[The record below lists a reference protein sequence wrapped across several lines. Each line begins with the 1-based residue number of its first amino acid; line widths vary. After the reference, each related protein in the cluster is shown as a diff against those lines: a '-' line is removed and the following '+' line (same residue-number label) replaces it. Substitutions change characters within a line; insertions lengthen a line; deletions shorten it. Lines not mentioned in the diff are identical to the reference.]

1 MSPVP
6 GRGQPSMWGASSGG
20 STPSFESSPAT
31 LTWISTSGAGFC
43 SSRRSADSDAIEWIS
58 RTFGA
63 MSFSFRLWRA
73 PMKSH
78 VNRSRC
84 SSCFARRSW
93 ARFSP
98 TSWMPASASA
108 GRSPASTYF
117 VAASTSTSGPI
128 RSLTRSRLR
137 RTVSASIE
145 HDHPRLAPGDPVVAA
160 VGEVEGGGGA
170 RAAGEML
177 DLGDPGG
184 GEPRVD
190 HPTQV
195 EHAAV
200 GGAPHVLELGEDLRA
215 DLVAAAADA
224 RPDGGGRRALEP
236 VHGLLDD
243 AAREG
248 APAAVEY
255 GRLVAVR
262 EGDGEAVGDQHEE
275 AESPLGG
282 EVAVHAREL
291 LAAGLGVDVL
301 RIGTVPLAE
310 VRPVD
315 LPAHHDPLG
324 LHAGALSEPAPVR
337 GDVPGLV
344 VGEDAEVE
352 RAVGA
357 AGDAAV
363 AGGEDGPGAGQRKLV
378 EELAHRASPR
388 ASASAVSSS
397 SSRPSTRPSSFRR
410 SVSSSARPIA
420 GPSGTPAASRS
431 WPPISSPTEL
441 SDVAQRSTGSDGAPS
456 ARASASASGG
466 SPPSSARSS
475 EGVCSLSRNAV
486 HSRGAARA
494 ARATASRSRASSGSA
509 DTQRSSSC
517 GLPTTIAASSEVMR
531 FAPRVTAPSA
541 ADATCSGSGSSSGC
555 SAVWISSSLSLRTA
569 AGASVSSR

>member
-98 TSWMPASASA
+98 TSSMPASASA

-145 HDHPRLAPGDPVVAA
+145 HDHPRLAPREPVVAA
-160 VGEVEGGGGA
+160 VGEIEVGVAA
-170 RAAGEML
+170 RAAVEVL
-177 DLGDPGG
+177 DRGDPRG

-190 HPTQV
+190 HLAQV

-200 GGAPHVLELGEDLRA
+200 RGAPHVLELGEDLRA

-224 RPDGGGRRALEP
+224 RPDGGGRRAPEP
-236 VHGLLDD
+236 VPGLLDD

-248 APAAVEY
+248 APAAVEH

-275 AESPLGG
+275 AEPALRG
-282 EVAVHAREL
+282 EVAVHPRKL
-291 LAAGLGVDVL
+291 LAPGLGVDVL
-301 RIGTVPLAE
+301 GIGAVPVAQ
-310 VRPVD
+310 VAAVD

-324 LHAGALSEPAPVR
+324 MHARPFREPPPVL
-337 GDVPGLV
+337 GDVLRLV
-344 VGEDAEVE
+344 VGEDPEVE

-357 AGDAAV
+357 IGDAAV
-363 AGGEDGPGAGQRKLV
+363 ARREDGSGAGERELV
-378 EELAHRASPR
+378 EEIAHRGPPWA
-388 ASASAVSSS
+388 
-397 SSRPSTRPSSFRR
+397 RR
-410 SVSSSARPIA
+410 S
-420 GPSGTPAASRS
+420 
-431 WPPISSPTEL
+431 L
-441 SDVAQRSTGSDGAPS
+441 
-456 ARASASASGG
+456 
-466 SPPSSARSS
+466 
-475 EGVCSLSRNAV
+475 
-486 HSRGAARA
+486 
-494 ARATASRSRASSGSA
+494 
-509 DTQRSSSC
+509 
-517 GLPTTIAASSEVMR
+517 
-531 FAPRVTAPSA
+531 
-541 ADATCSGSGSSSGC
+541 
-555 SAVWISSSLSLRTA
+555 
-569 AGASVSSR
+569 